1 MKHITKKFLI
11 KGEKIYLK
19 DIANNYFDFIRKER
33 KLGYRQIVISSD
45 ILINL
50 LFSKAQND
58 GALIKKI
65 EIQRDDNDVQEYLD
79 SLVEKANLKKDY
91 LNLLIFLKPIDFSDS
106 IEIKAVKYSYRRE
119 KLIEVEVSNNG
130 IVQMNERNDNESN
143 SLIKFIERSRKNA
156 NKIH

>member
-33 KLGYRQIVISSD
+33 KLGYRQIIISSD

-79 SLVEKANLKKDY
+79 SLVEKANLKKNY

>member
-33 KLGYRQIVISSD
+33 KLGYRQIIISSD